1 MSNLVLLFNPNNFN
15 SQMISTDAM
24 KLRVSDISENGV
36 HIETIEKPE
45 WLVNLPELWSEG
57 DGIHLLSKIGIDLQ
71 VTRVINEVTVIGN
84 VQLSIEAPCSRCVEP
99 VRVELN
105 PSVSLVLSP
114 GDKIRDEDDQHETY
128 KDDEIDLSNYI
139 REQVAITLP
148 VKVVCNEDC
157 KGLCTVCG
165 TNLNEESCACE
176 SNKIDP
182 RFAILKNIKI

>member
-1 MSNLVLLFNPNNFN
+1 
-15 SQMISTDAM
+15 MISTGAM

-45 WLVNLPELWSEG
+45 WLINLPELWSEG
-57 DGIHLLSKIGIDLQ
+57 DEIHLLSKIGIDLQ